1 VRSFLMPARPVR
13 SRRSVLSL
21 QPLEGRLTPAG
32 NIVASVSPLG
42 LLLMTGDVDAND
54 VTLTVTPTNVTL
66 TGNAGTTVNGSAT
79 PAVLGLVKS
88 IKTDLKGGNDTLSID
103 GTASFS
109 VAGAVAITL
118 GDGDNTLNL
127 VTTGKID
134 LGALT
139 VKAGD
144 GSDIVNIQGGAGL
157 GSQVKGAASFNYANG
172 GSSTNFTE
180 MRFGVGVTVIA
191 TDAVGIPN
199 EVIGTNTTVVK
210 TVSANLGNSV
220 PSVVHFIDSAI
231 GGLKETGNSV
241 LGILQNT
248 QVIGSINLKGVF
260 QADLQVEA
268 TTVTGSVALTA
279 PNPNFSADGA
289 GSTINGNL
297 LLNGVTGWTSS
308 AFQSTTLTEVKGNV
322 TVTGGWFNDQF
333 TTNGNFKVGKNLTFT
348 LNGGDNTVEMGD
360 GTAAVTIGGNL
371 KYKGGAGAD
380 SITLNRVTLT
390 GLTATTGST
399 LIQTL
404 AGNDSLAID
413 NGSTF
418 AKTFKADLGSG
429 NDSITMGQLIGAT
442 APVTFSGTA
451 KILAGTGDDSLFL
464 GLDAGSGG
472 DANSRVVFSG
482 PGNIVD
488 GGDGIDFFD
497 SVTGQFSGVTP
508 IGWNP

>member
-1 VRSFLMPARPVR
+1 VRSFLKSAQSPRFH
-13 SRRSVLSL
+13 RSVLSL
-21 QPLEGRLTPAG
+21 QPLEGRLVPAG
-32 NIVASVSPLG
+32 NITASVSATG
-42 LLLMTGDVDAND
+42 LLLMTGDADAND
-54 VTLTVTPTNVTL
+54 VTVTVTPTNVTL

-88 IKTDLKGGNDTLSID
+88 IKADLKGGNDTLSID

-109 VAGAVAITL
+109 VPGAVGITL

-139 VKAGD
+139 IKAGD
-144 GSDIVNIQGGAGL
+144 GSDTVNIQGGAGL

-172 GSSTNFTE
+172 GSSTNLTE
-180 MRFGVGVTVIA
+180 MRFGVGLTVVA

-231 GGLKETGNSV
+231 GGLKLTGNSV

-248 QVIGSINLKGVF
+248 NVTGSISLKGVF

-268 TTVTGSVALTA
+268 TTVTGSVSLTA
-279 PNPNFSADGA
+279 PNPNFSADGT

-297 LLNGVTGWTSS
+297 LLNGVTGWTATS
-308 AFQSTTLTEVKGNV
+308 FQSTSLTEVKGNV
-322 TVTGGWFNDQF
+322 TITGGWFNDQF
-333 TTNGNFKVGKNLTFT
+333 TANGNLKVGKNLTFT
-348 LNGGDNTVEMGD
+348 LNGGDNTVEIGD
-360 GTAAVTIGGNL
+360 GLAAVTIGGNL

-380 SITLNRVTLT
+380 AITLNRVTLT
-390 GLTATTGST
+390 GATATTGFTS
-399 LIQTL
+399 IQTL
-404 AGNDSLAID
+404 GGNDTLAID
-413 NGSTF
+413 FGSTF
-418 AKTFKADLGSG
+418 TRTFTADLGTG
-429 NDSITMGQLIGAT
+429 NDTIVMAQALGAPG
-442 APVTFSGTA
+442 PVTFNGTA
-451 KILAGTGDDSLFL
+451 KILAGIGDDELFL

-472 DANSRVVFSG
+472 DANSRVAFNG
-482 PGNIVD
+482 RGNVVD
-488 GGDGIDFFD
+488 GGDGFDFD
-497 SVTGQFSGVTP
+497 SGTGQFTGVTLT
-508 IGWNP
+508 GWNP